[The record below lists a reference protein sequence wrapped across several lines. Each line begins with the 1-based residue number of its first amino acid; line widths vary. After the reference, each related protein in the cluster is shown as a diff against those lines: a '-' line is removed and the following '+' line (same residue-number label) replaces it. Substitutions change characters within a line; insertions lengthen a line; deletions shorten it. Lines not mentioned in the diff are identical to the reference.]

1 MTMTLNFQIKWTNR
15 NQTKHY
21 KIQVTK
27 IEMKVRERLLDLI
40 NKNPNQNMT
49 RLTDVRGWAYNN
61 KDILNQWRLIV
72 LWKI

>member
-1 MTMTLNFQIKWTNR
+1 MTLNFQIKLTNR

-40 NKNPNQNMT
+40 NNNPNQYMR

-61 KDILNQWRLIV
+61 KDILNQ
-72 LWKI
+72 